1 MNESERIA
9 RAQRADAAYKEFFEP
24 MLDELRNAYG
34 DRIVEVATT
43 ELSRDR
49 RTDKLTAL
57 SLAHKIVTTLDEG
70 MKATIADGEMAMRE
84 RIKAEKIEMMSAPQR
99 RLLGIAP
106 Y

>member
-1 MNESERIA
+1 MTDAERIA
-9 RAQRADAAYKEFFEP
+9 KAHRAKAAYEEFFEP
-24 MLDELRNAYG
+24 MIDRLKNEYG

-57 SLAHKIVTTLDEG
+57 SIAHKILATLDEG
-70 MKATIADGEMAMRE
+70 MKATMADGELAHRN
-84 RIKAEKIEMMSAPQR
+84 RIRAEKIENMTAPAR
-99 RLLGIAP
+99 RLLQIGS